1 MSAVGAASAASFYA
15 PIGKVR
21 QWSWETTW
29 AVAGLFSWI
38 ILPIGVS
45 LLLSAGEVPPPAPP
59 DPAHLRETLYD
70 PQHPLQQS
78 QAAVNAGRGPE
89 ALRDALAAKE
99 LEPWASTPRLQLAL
113 IEEQA
118 GNLAAA
124 RKQIH
129 EATRRN
135 PHDWQ
140 LWLTASRIELKS
152 GDVASAQRALVRAR
166 RLNPLSPVFTAT
178 AASQP

>member
-1 MSAVGAASAASFYA
+1 MLTGSATETAVRAAEGDSRRVGSQGRFALGAAVVVASWVVVC
-15 PIGKVR
+15 G
-21 QWSWETTW
+21 E
-29 AVAGLFSWI
+29 AV
-38 ILPIGVS
+38 P
-45 LLLSAGEVPPPAPP
+45 LLS
-59 DPAHLRETLYD
+59 TLK
-70 PQHPLQQS
+70 LQQS

-178 AASQP
+178 VASQP